1 MPDLPPAPVPPT
13 WWRSATALASAVRAR
28 CSAPAAAAGA
38 ALALVVVVT
47 VAVAA
52 FRTTTSPPVELTL
65 PRAGGP
71 GEPAAAGEG
80 GGSEDAGPD
89 GEIVVHVAGAAVHPG
104 LYRLP
109 ARARVADA
117 LDAAGG
123 PAAEADLD
131 ALNLATRLT
140 DGERIY
146 IPRKGEVAA
155 GLVPDAG
162 APAGA
167 AGAAGGPV
175 DLNAATAAQLVALPG
190 IGPATA
196 EAIVSYRREHG
207 PFRSVD
213 QLLEVRGIGPAKLAA
228 LRDKVRVGEKVR
240 VGR

>member
-13 WWRSATALASAVRAR
+13 WWQSVAALASAVRAR

-71 GEPAAAGEG
+71 GEPAAAGGG
-80 GGSEDAGPD
+80 GGSEDAGPA
-89 GEIVVHVAGAAVHPG
+89 GEIVVHIAGAAVHPG

-109 ARARVADA
+109 AEARVADA

-140 DGERIY
+140 DGERVY

-155 GLVPDAG
+155 GLVPDGG
-162 APAGA
+162 AA
-167 AGAAGGPV
+167 AGATGGLV

-196 EAIVSYRREHG
+196 GAIVAYRREHG

-228 LRDKVRVGEKVR
+228 LRDKVRVGDKAR

>member
-13 WWRSATALASAVRAR
+13 WWRSAAALASAARAR

-38 ALALVVVVT
+38 GLALVVLAA

-65 PRAGGP
+65 PRAAGP
-71 GEPAAAGEG
+71 GAAAAGGG
-80 GGSEDAGPD
+80 GGSEDGGAD
-89 GEIVVHVAGAAVHPG
+89 GEIVVHIAGAAVHPG

-155 GLVPDAG
+155 GLVADAG

-175 DLNAATAAQLVALPG
+175 DLNAATSAQLVALPG

-228 LRDKVRVGEKVR
+228 LRDKVRVGTKVR
-240 VGR
+240 VGD